1 MITVGTTDLVEP
13 TWEQEASVAVKQA
26 ELFSAVQQ
34 RSQYLLNNQTVG
46 VLCVEHAKT
55 RSRRH
60 LVKISAF

>member
-46 VLCVEHAKT
+46 VLCVEYAKT